1 MLIEEKIMHTRKPV
15 IIINFK
21 TYPNSTG
28 QNAIRLAKICE
39 KVAFETGSDIR
50 VAVAAPDI
58 YPIFQGVSIPVYAEH
73 VDSYN
78 PGRHTGSVLPE
89 MVKAAGAT
97 GTLLNHSEHRL
108 ELKELEES
116 IKRASKV
123 SLITVV
129 CADTPAKAEKIA
141 KMKPDFIAVEPPE
154 LIGGDVSVSK
164 AKPEVITK
172 SVEMIKHKHGIRL
185 LVGAGVH
192 TRVDVLKA
200 VELGAD
206 GVLIA
211 SGVDLAQNPEKVL
224 KELLP

>member
-1 MLIEEKIMHTRKPV
+1 MHNSKPV

-21 TYPNSTG
+21 TYINSTG

-39 KVAFETGSDIR
+39 KVAFETGTDIR

-58 YPIFQGVSIPVYAEH
+58 YPVFQGVSIPVYAEH
-73 VDSYN
+73 IDSYT
-78 PGRHTGSVLPE
+78 PGRHTGSILPE

-97 GTLLNHSEHRL
+97 GTLLNHSEHRMQ
-108 ELKELEES
+108 LKELEES

-123 SLITVV
+123 SLATVV
-129 CADTPAKAEKIA
+129 CADTLAKAEKIA
-141 KMKPDFIAVEPPE
+141 RMKPDFIAVEPPE
-154 LIGGDVSVSK
+154 LIGGEVSVSK
-164 AKPEVITK
+164 AKPEIITR
-172 SVEMIKHKHGIRL
+172 SVEIIKHKHGVKL

-192 TRVDVLKA
+192 TREDVVKA

-211 SGVDLAQNPEKVL
+211 SGIDLAENPEKVL
-224 KELLP
+224 RELLP

>member
-1 MLIEEKIMHTRKPV
+1 MHNSKPV

-21 TYPNSTG
+21 TYINSTG

-39 KVAFETGSDIR
+39 KVAFETGTDIR

-58 YPIFQGVSIPVYAEH
+58 YPVFQGVSIPVYAEH
-73 VDSYN
+73 IDSYT
-78 PGRHTGSVLPE
+78 PGRHTGSILPE

-97 GTLLNHSEHRL
+97 GTLLNHSEHRMQ
-108 ELKELEES
+108 LKELEES

-123 SLITVV
+123 SLATVV
-129 CADTPAKAEKIA
+129 CADTLAKAEKIA
-141 KMKPDFIAVEPPE
+141 RMKPDFIAVEPPE
-154 LIGGDVSVSK
+154 LIGGEVSVSK
-164 AKPEVITK
+164 AKPEIITR
-172 SVEMIKHKHGIRL
+172 SVEIIKHKHGVKL

-192 TRVDVLKA
+192 TREDVVKA

-211 SGVDLAQNPEKVL
+211 SGIDLAENPEKVL